1 MARGRAPA
9 RDKPAGAPEV
19 PLSGGTRRR
28 DNVVARIRQLILDLA
43 LKPGDRLPGER
54 HLAKEFGVS
63 RGLIREATQFL
74 ATIGMLKVRH
84 GGGSFLQ
91 VAPGEVGRLRTN
103 WREWVTR
110 NRGMILETIEVR
122 LGAEA
127 FAAEL
132 AARRAGPD
140 DLEKMARVLQSMEA
154 AGVANDLA
162 LFVQSDLDFHDAVL
176 LAAGNNTLREFLSAL
191 GAELIPERMAVID
204 LEGRNERSL
213 AEHLAIYEAI
223 RRGDSLG
230 AAEAMRRHL
239 ESVRADILE
248 HVVGPASRAS
258 PTAGIAAKQHAE

>member
-9 RDKPAGAPEV
+9 REKLAIARGVALPT
-19 PLSGGTRRR
+19 GTRRR

-54 HLAKEFGVS
+54 QLARDFGVS

-140 DLEKMARVLQSMEA
+140 DLEKMVRILQAMKA
-154 AGVANDLA
+154 AGAADDIA

-204 LEGRNERSL
+204 LEGRSERSL
-213 AEHLAIYEAI
+213 AEHFAIYEAI
-223 RRGDSLG
+223 QRGDSRG

-248 HVVGPASRAS
+248 YVINLGTREASVVSVAEP
-258 PTAGIAAKQHAE
+258 HAE